1 MAAKPVHI
9 DPSDR
14 SIGHEGATIR
24 KIGKKYVLFGTAW
37 STDDSRKASYN
48 LYYCTAD
55 RITGPYSERRFAG
68 RFLGH
73 GTPFQD
79 KKGQWWCT
87 AFFNGNIAPVSKLGI
102 QNRDLSETAQTINEQ
117 GTTIVPLEVKTGKD
131 GDVYIRAID
140 PAYAVPGPDEAQRFQ
155 P

>member
-1 MAAKPVHI
+1 MNVVLPAVSW
-9 DPSDR
+9 DMELR
-14 SIGHEGATIR
+14 SRIRRANGGAR
-24 KIGKKYVLFGTAW
+24 HSL
-37 STDDSRKASYN
+37 
-48 LYYCTAD
+48 
-55 RITGPYSERRFAG
+55 TGISH
-68 RFLGH
+68 L
-73 GTPFQD
+73 
-79 KKGQWWCT
+79 
-87 AFFNGNIAPVSKLGI
+87 SKLGI

>member
-1 MAAKPVHI
+1 MNVVLPAVSW
-9 DPSDR
+9 DMELR
-14 SIGHEGATIR
+14 SRIR
-24 KIGKKYVLFGTAW
+24 RA
-37 STDDSRKASYN
+37 
-48 LYYCTAD
+48 
-55 RITGPYSERRFAG
+55 
-68 RFLGH
+68 
-73 GTPFQD
+73 
-79 KKGQWWCT
+79 
-87 AFFNGNIAPVSKLGI
+87 NGGAPVSKLGI